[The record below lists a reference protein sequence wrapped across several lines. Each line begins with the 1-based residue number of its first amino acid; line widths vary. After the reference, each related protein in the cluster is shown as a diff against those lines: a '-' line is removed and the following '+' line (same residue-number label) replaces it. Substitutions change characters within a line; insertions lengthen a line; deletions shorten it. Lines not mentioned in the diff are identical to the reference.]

1 MTIKITTSRPM
12 KVRYTNYRG
21 ETSNREIQGR
31 EIFFGSNEYHP
42 EPQWLMRGI
51 DMERFVERVFA
62 IRDMVPLP

>member
-1 MTIKITTSRPM
+1 MTIKVSTSRPM

-21 ETSNREIQGR
+21 ETSNREIQAR